1 MSAYLPSSLL
11 KRLVRELIDQSI
23 NQDGMNQLET
33 ILKTDHEARCWYLQE
48 FHIHGALHRWATRQK
63 QTITDE
69 SENINFKIRQDLRSV
84 DEILKEQRQRN
95 RRISLLAAAAVIAL
109 CVIVMKLFFVDTTRP
124 PTLAFETSP
133 GTQFTISHDNQEGT
147 PTGPIMEKGSRL
159 QLTQG
164 TVELTFESG
173 VKSIVMAPAD
183 LTLHDDST
191 LFLNKG
197 TAWFHVPQQA
207 VGFKV
212 KTKDLNIVDLGT
224 EFGVIA
230 TPGDHDEVHV
240 LKGKVQVTTLRIR
253 KESVMLTA
261 GNARRIDPI
270 GRLDTIPAKPSTF
283 LKSLPQSLP
292 YLHWSFESR
301 DELLAENSLHNS
313 HPIKSKL
320 QGVTSEMSNAFIP
333 GVIGNALSLDG
344 NSQYIET
351 NWEGILGNESR
362 SIAFWIKIP
371 DGDKIEKRTILG
383 WGTQQKFS
391 GKPNAKQVINLINSS
406 ESGRQLLIGF
416 GGNWLS
422 SPFLDI
428 PSDAWQHVAVTYDGE
443 LTKEGEPHVILYLN
457 GLKQE
462 LTFYS
467 DFSSDSPVN
476 IDTRSETPL
485 LFGAVLPFKPNE
497 PISQNKLLKAQLDE
511 VFIIQGAIDQS
522 TVKQLIKTN
531 RLQP

>member
-1 MSAYLPSSLL
+1 
-11 KRLVRELIDQSI
+11 
-23 NQDGMNQLET
+23 
-33 ILKTDHEARCWYLQE
+33 
-48 FHIHGALHRWATRQK
+48 
-63 QTITDE
+63 
-69 SENINFKIRQDLRSV
+69 
-84 DEILKEQRQRN
+84 
-95 RRISLLAAAAVIAL
+95 
-109 CVIVMKLFFVDTTRP
+109 
-124 PTLAFETSP
+124 
-133 GTQFTISHDNQEGT
+133 
-147 PTGPIMEKGSRL
+147 
-159 QLTQG
+159 
-164 TVELTFESG
+164 
-173 VKSIVMAPAD
+173 
-183 LTLHDDST
+183 
-191 LFLNKG
+191 
-197 TAWFHVPQQA
+197 
-207 VGFKV
+207 
-212 KTKDLNIVDLGT
+212 
-224 EFGVIA
+224 
-230 TPGDHDEVHV
+230 
-240 LKGKVQVTTLRIR
+240 
-253 KESVMLTA
+253 MLTA